1 MKFRT
6 NPWVIFTIFIALMV
20 SIPILVVFGHIFYG
34 SSEVWEHLYST
45 VLKGYII
52 NSLILMLGVGISTIV
67 IGVSTAWVVTM
78 YQFPG
83 RKIFEWSLILP
94 LAMPAYIVAIAYSGM
109 LDYTGPIQS
118 FLREYFGWNAG
129 AYRFFDIMSIEGVI
143 LVMSFVLYPYVYLIA
158 RASFRQQSASVLEV
172 SQSLGQTPL
181 QTFLKV
187 ALPLA
192 RPAIVGGVS
201 LALMEVLSDFGTV
214 QYYGVDTF
222 TTGIFRAWFSLG
234 DENAATKLAT
244 MLMLFVLALIV
255 FERVQRGRAKFDF
268 GSSQYRPVKVYTLG
282 KTQAFTAFSVCFIPL
297 FFGFLLPV
305 TQLMY
310 WSFLTAK
317 EVINREFVSLLTNS
331 FLLAVVASIL
341 SVVIALLIA
350 YAVRLYRTYS
360 LRTVSR
366 VATSGYSI
374 PGVVVALGVMIP
386 FAWFDNTLNNF
397 MSRNFAISTG
407 LLLSGTLFAV
417 IFAYIVRFLA
427 VPFNSIEAGLERI
440 SRKVDDASRSLGAT
454 PVKTLFLINLPLIKG
469 TLLAA
474 AILVFVDVL
483 KELPLTLIL
492 RPFNFDT
499 LAIKAFELAHD
510 EMVPESANAALV
522 IIAAGIIPV
531 IILSRLISTGKKH

>member
-1 MKFRT
+1 MKPGR
-6 NPWVIFTIFIALMV
+6 NAWVIFTIFIALMV

-45 VLKGYII
+45 VLKDYII

-94 LAMPAYIVAIAYSGM
+94 LAMPAYIVGITYSGM

-118 FLREYFGWNAG
+118 LLREYFGWNAG
-129 AYRFFDIMSIEGVI
+129 DYRFFDIMSIEGVI
-143 LVMSFVLYPYVYLIA
+143 FVMSFVFYPYVYLIT
-158 RASFRQQSASVLEV
+158 RASFMQQSASVLEV

-181 QTFLKV
+181 QTFFKV

-192 RPAIVGGVS
+192 RPAIVGGVG

-234 DENAATKLAT
+234 DENAATKLST

-255 FERVQRGRAKFDF
+255 FERIQRGRAKFDF
-268 GSSQYRPVKVYTLG
+268 SSSQYRPVKVYTLR
-282 KTQAFTAFSVCFIPL
+282 KIEAFAAFSVCFIPL

-310 WSFLTAK
+310 WSFLTVK

-360 LRTVSR
+360 VKAVSR
-366 VATSGYSI
+366 IATSGYSI
-374 PGVVVALGVMIP
+374 PGVVVAVGVMIP
-386 FAWFDNTLNNF
+386 FAWLDNTLDAF
-397 MSRNFAISTG
+397 MSKNFAISTG

-417 IFAYIVRFLA
+417 IFAYIVRFLT
-427 VPFNSIEAGLERI
+427 VPFNSIEAGLERV
-440 SRKVDDASRSLGAT
+440 SRNVDEASRSLGVT

-469 TLLAA
+469 TLLGA
-474 AILVFVDVL
+474 AILVFVDIL

-522 IIAAGIIPV
+522 IIAVGIIPV
-531 IILSRLISTGKKH
+531 IMLSKLISTEKRP